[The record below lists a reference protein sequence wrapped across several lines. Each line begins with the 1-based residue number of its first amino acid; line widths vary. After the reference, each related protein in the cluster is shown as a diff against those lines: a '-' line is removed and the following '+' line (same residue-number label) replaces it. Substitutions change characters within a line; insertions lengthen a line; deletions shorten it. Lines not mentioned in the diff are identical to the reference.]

1 MIAVCDYGAG
11 NIASLRSALRR
22 SGLDSFAT
30 ADPDRIFEAEHVIFP
45 GVGSAASAMRELG
58 RRGIDEALTGRVR
71 RDRPVLGICL
81 GMQLAAEWSEEDGGT
96 RCLGLVPG
104 RVVGLD
110 CERVP
115 RIGWARVEPWGADY
129 YFAHSY
135 GVESDCA
142 VATSEGLTAALE
154 HGSFVGVQFHPEKSG
169 VAGEELLRRCLT
181 PA

>member
-11 NIASLRSALRR
+11 NLTSLRSALARA
-22 SGLDSFAT
+22 GLQSFVT
-30 ADPDRIFEAEHVIFP
+30 ADPGPVFEAEQVVFP
-45 GVGSAASAMRELG
+45 GVGSAGAAMRALRLSG
-58 RRGIDEALTGRVR
+58 LDEALRERVR
-71 RDRPVLGICL
+71 AEKPVLGICL
-81 GMQLAAEWSEEDGGT
+81 GMQLAAEWSAEDGGT
-96 RCLGLVPG
+96 KCLGLVPG
-104 RVVGLD
+104 RVVELR

-142 VATSEGLTAALE
+142 IATSEGLAAALAL
-154 HGSFVGVQFHPEKSG
+154 GGFLGVQFHPEKSG
-169 VAGEELLRRCLT
+169 QAGEALLRRCLT